1 MPRLLA
7 QFAVLCF
14 VFDLLSPFFP
24 DCCAFART
32 DIGADT
38 HRHRHTDTQTHRHKH
53 RHRHRHTQTHTDT
66 HTHTV
71 LAQAEV
77 EARCS
82 ECEELRSGIT
92 RAKAAAK
99 EVTDEHRALA
109 DKAETDAD
117 VIAGLQNRLVA
128 AMRALRDT
136 EAEKDAVKNEL
147 ETAVD
152 KLKVG
157 ALVLFCFSVAVCWME
172 PRGCLPAMH

>member
-1 MPRLLA
+1 MVRTLITAVAPSHSFKFVLLPRSEST
-7 QFAVLCF
+7 VERG
-14 VFDLLSPFFP
+14 VFLN
-24 DCCAFART
+24 T
-32 DIGADT
+32 
-38 HRHRHTDTQTHRHKH
+38 
-53 RHRHRHTQTHTDT
+53 
-66 HTHTV
+66 
-71 LAQAEV
+71 
-77 EARCS
+77 
-82 ECEELRSGIT
+82 
-92 RAKAAAK
+92 
-99 EVTDEHRALA
+99 TDEHRALA

>member
-1 MPRLLA
+1 M
-7 QFAVLCF
+7 
-14 VFDLLSPFFP
+14 FDLLSPFFP

-32 DIGADT
+32 DIGADTHRHRHTDTQT